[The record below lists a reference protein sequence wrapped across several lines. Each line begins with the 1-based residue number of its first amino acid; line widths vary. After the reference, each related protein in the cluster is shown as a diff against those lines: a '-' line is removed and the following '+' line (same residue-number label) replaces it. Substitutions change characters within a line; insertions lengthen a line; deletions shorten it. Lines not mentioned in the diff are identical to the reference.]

1 MEGSLFGLD
10 LDWEGEIDNMDW
22 PEVDDNEIL
31 SCIEDFSGEDI
42 LLASVAIEREGINF
56 FDSKVLDFLSSNEDA
71 DHEKLLA
78 VLFKAEE
85 GECELNNDFDFTG
98 EILGAEEGDKGNFD
112 EENKKMPS
120 VDPLDKPSCSEDS
133 TEWPSTC
140 SAPEEDP
147 STQPTTATLDEDKRF
162 KALKK
167 RRALHRKAGNST
179 NWRRGDKIQRKDL
192 SFIKTEETVAE
203 TPPPHSKMEIE
214 EEQSEA
220 PPQLPPAAIPTN
232 DNVQEVEE
240 EFFNVEDI
248 VARRLKKRKRGESNA
263 PTCPEDYYEYKVKWE
278 GYGPEADTW
287 EPYANVSH
295 CNEDLDRLNELLE
308 KKKQKQPLKKTRA
321 TAVQRKSTTRNSLT
335 SSGRSQVSDTNN
347 NLEQHFDRND
357 EEQQQQR
364 KRKRVKQEQL
374 SDDEDGADEL
384 WVLPEAKRRNT
395 NSRAVSSVPTR
406 KIPKRVASSF
416 RN

>member
-1 MEGSLFGLD
+1 MEGSSFGLD
-10 LDWEGEIDNMDW
+10 LDWEGEIDNRDW
-22 PEVDDNEIL
+22 PKVDDNEIL

-42 LLASVAIEREGINF
+42 IWASVAIEREGINL

-71 DHEKLLA
+71 DHEKSLA
-78 VLFKAEE
+78 ILFKAEA
-85 GECELNNDFDFTG
+85 GEYEWNNDFDFTKD
-98 EILGAEEGDKGNFD
+98 ILGAKEGDKGSIE

-120 VDPLDKPSCSEDS
+120 VDPLDEPSCSEDS

-147 STQPTTATLDEDKRF
+147 STQPTTATFDEEKRF

-167 RRALHRKAGNST
+167 RKALHRKAGNST
-179 NWRRGDKIQRKDL
+179 DWRRGDKIQRKDL

-203 TPPPHSKMEIE
+203 TTPSTSAKMEIE
-214 EEQSEA
+214 EEQPEA
-220 PPQLPPAAIPTN
+220 PHQLPPAAIPTN
-232 DNVQEVEE
+232 DNVQEDNE

-248 VARRLKKRKRGESNA
+248 VARRLKKRKRNESNV

-278 GYGPEADTW
+278 GYGAEADSW

-295 CNEDLDRLNELLE
+295 CNEHLDRLNELLE

-347 NLEQHFDRND
+347 NLEHFDRND
-357 EEQQQQR
+357 EEGR

-374 SDDEDGADEL
+374 SDDEDGDEL
-384 WVLPEAKRRNT
+384 WVLPEAKKRNIG
-395 NSRAVSSVPTR
+395 SKAVSSVPTR
-406 KIPKRVASSF
+406 KILKRVASSF

>member
-10 LDWEGEIDNMDW
+10 LDWEGEVDNLDW
-22 PEVDDNEIL
+22 TAADDDEIL

-42 LLASVAIEREGINF
+42 LWASVAIEREGINL
-56 FDSKVLDFLSSNEDA
+56 FDSKVLDFLLSNEDA
-71 DHEKLLA
+71 DLIEKSLA
-78 VLFKAEE
+78 ALFKAEE
-85 GECELNNDFDFTG
+85 GKNVLNNDFEFT
-98 EILGAEEGDKGNFD
+98 EDILGAARDFEEEIN
-112 EENKKMPS
+112 
-120 VDPLDKPSCSEDS
+120 PLDEPSCSEDS

-147 STQPTTATLDEDKRF
+147 STQPTTATFGEEKRF

-179 NWRRGDKIQRKDL
+179 DWRRGDKIQRKDL

-203 TPPPHSKMEIE
+203 TTPSTSAKMEIE
-214 EEQSEA
+214 EEQPEA
-220 PPQLPPAAIPTN
+220 PHQLPPAAIPTN
-232 DNVQEVEE
+232 DNVQEDNE

-248 VARRLKKRKRGESNA
+248 VARRLKKRKRNESNV

-278 GYGPEADTW
+278 GYGVEADSW

-295 CNEDLDRLNELLE
+295 CNEHLDRLNELLE

-347 NLEQHFDRND
+347 NLEHFDRND
-357 EEQQQQR
+357 EEGR

-374 SDDEDGADEL
+374 SDDEDGDEL
-384 WVLPEAKRRNT
+384 WVLPEAKKRNIG
-395 NSRAVSSVPTR
+395 SKAVSSVPTR